1 MSCVHGYVYIC
12 IYTYAYIDI
21 CVRDDM
27 KRRCKIHGCVVCVAL
42 PRFVWCVF
50 VVVFYTSAVFLG
62 SSALHFGVFPPSS
75 TIGPFHSCTSS
86 NGPSE
91 SAHEQKLVKTWE
103 DPKTNSLC
111 TCACTTPV
119 ITMRNRHGSTFEPH
133 IAKRNLGRRAP
144 NPRSIQAK
152 ENLYVR
158 VLILIRSES
167 EQCSLLEMMQIGTTG
182 KMRVHHN
189 L

>member
-91 SAHEQKLVKTWE
+91 SAHEQSWSK
-103 DPKTNSLC
+103 
-111 TCACTTPV
+111 
-119 ITMRNRHGSTFEPH
+119 HG
-133 IAKRNLGRRAP
+133 R
-144 NPRSIQAK
+144 IQK
-152 ENLYVR
+152 PIHCVR
-158 VLILIRSES
+158 VRVQHQSL
-167 EQCSLLEMMQIGTTG
+167 QCAIDTEVPLNRTSRNGTWGDVLQTREVSRPKKIFTYG
-182 KMRVHHN
+182 S
-189 L
+189 

>member
-1 MSCVHGYVYIC
+1 
-12 IYTYAYIDI
+12 
-21 CVRDDM
+21 M

-91 SAHEQKLVKTWE
+91 SAHEQKVGQ
-103 DPKTNSLC
+103 N
-111 TCACTTPV
+111 
-119 ITMRNRHGSTFEPH
+119 MGGSKNQF
-133 IAKRNLGRRAP
+133 IV
-144 NPRSIQAK
+144 
-152 ENLYVR
+152 YVC
-158 VLILIRSES
+158 VYNTSHYNA
-167 EQCSLLEMMQIGTTG
+167 Q
-182 KMRVHHN
+182 
-189 L
+189 